1 MKLIETSRLHILTV
15 GDTYKLTI
23 TNLMSDDWGQYF
35 CGAYNKLGEVSVQ
48 VTLTGAPAKPD
59 ILQLKCSPH
68 LYSLD
73 LVWEVLS
80 EYPPVTHQ
88 VTLWDAKEFRA
99 EPQKDSVIRDIH
111 SSTNLVTYSMN
122 GLHPSTLYGVTIRTK
137 NKWGWSPFS
146 DISTFQTL
154 DKGNSNVFKE
164 LSTFIRFCRL
174 HHLK

>member
-35 CGAYNKLGEVSVQ
+35 CGASNKLGEVSVQ
-48 VTLTGAPAKPD
+48 VTITGAPAKPD

-73 LVWEVLS
+73 LVWEVVS
-80 EYPPVTHQ
+80 KYPPVTHQ
-88 VTLWDAKEFRA
+88 VTIWEVHNGSQ
-99 EPQKDSVIRDIH
+99 EPTKDSVTRQIH
-111 SSTNLVTYSMN
+111 SSENLVTYSLN
-122 GLHPSTLYGVTIRTK
+122 GLHPSTFYGVSCRTR

-146 DISTFQTL
+146 DTAPFRTL
-154 DKGNSNVFKE
+154 DKG
-164 LSTFIRFCRL
+164 I
-174 HHLK
+174 